1 VHKALPG
8 VVVGLVTLFFAYACV
23 AFVRQPGLGTF
34 ADDSVSYLILA
45 QGLSPWHAVSEAVRE
60 ALPREAFYPPLF
72 PLVLALT
79 GASHDFA
86 TAHVVNALL
95 LAACLP
101 LAYLLGKQ
109 WLQSDW
115 AAATATLATALLP
128 AMWINARGILSEPL
142 YCLLLLGTLYAIEN
156 QRRPWAIALMMSC
169 MVLTRAS
176 GLVVA
181 LAYGLWAASRH
192 GLTLRS
198 RVHAALPAI
207 IAVLAYGLWT
217 FVRPAETADDY
228 ARIVLE
234 RAHGL
239 LSPATLGANLAR
251 QANAVAE
258 GWIGSLLLFWV
269 EGQPVRVLLAAAVGL
284 FVLVGMAM
292 RMRSGKADSWMM
304 AGYLATFLVWPFY
317 DQMGRFLFPALPVFL
332 LYAFFAAGALMGRA
346 GRPPAAAHALV
357 GLLLVSLCL
366 PALAFIRQRA
376 VAPGPQTQIIDWY
389 RTPDLAAAQARAKVH
404 LDLMHDMDTIRQ
416 FTPEGARVT
425 WVAPSYIAL
434 LADRR
439 GVRSPDPGLAPFEYK
454 KAIEASGAEYVFL
467 STYHPRDTIRDTAWR
482 AGTAA
487 LRESMPVIH
496 KRAGPAGMPVSL
508 LLQVRP

>member
-1 VHKALPG
+1 L
-8 VVVGLVTLFFAYACV
+8 LFAYACV

-45 QGLSPWHAVSEAVRE
+45 QGLSPWQAASQAVRE

-72 PLVLALT
+72 PLVLALA

-101 LAYLLGKQ
+101 LTYLLGKQ

-115 AAATATLATALLP
+115 AAATATVASALVP

-142 YCLLLLGTLYAIEN
+142 YCLLLLGTLYAIEKR
-156 QRRPWAIALMMSC
+156 RRPWAIALLMSC

-192 GLTLRS
+192 GVALRA

-217 FVRPAETADDY
+217 LVRPAETADDY

-234 RAHGL
+234 RAHGF
-239 LSPATLGANLAR
+239 LSPATLAANLVR
-251 QANAVAE
+251 QANAVVE

-269 EGQPVRVLLAAAVGL
+269 EGQPVRVILAGAMGC

-292 RMRSGKADSWMM
+292 RMRSGKADAWMM
-304 AGYLATFLVWPFY
+304 AAYLATFLVWPFY
-317 DQMGRFLFPALPVFL
+317 DQMGRFLFPALPVFV
-332 LYAFFAAGALMGRA
+332 LYAFFAAGALMARA
-346 GRPPAAAHALV
+346 GRPPAVAHALV
-357 GLLLVSLCL
+357 GVLLVSLCV
-366 PALAFIRQRA
+366 PALAFVRQRA
-376 VAPGPQTQIIDWY
+376 SAPGPQTQIIDWY

-404 LDLMHDMDTIRQ
+404 LDLAHDMDAIRQ
-416 FTPEGARVT
+416 LTPAGARVM

-439 GVRSPDPGLAPFEYK
+439 GVRSPSSELAPLEYK
-454 KAIEASGAEYVFL
+454 KAVEASGVQYVFL

-482 AGTAA
+482 SGTSA

-496 KRAGPAGMPVSL
+496 KGAGPAGTPASL